1 MSEKIIALIR
11 KANQKD
17 KTTSRGVAGGSG
29 KSDDDR
35 DLKKALK
42 KVVTKAGGTS
52 TKGRNTRKRIN
63 LELED
68 EGRSEM
74 DEERIDRIFNIVLE
88 RLEVDEGVKELIT
101 KGVEGAK
108 KLGKKYKDKA
118 KKGLAIA
125 TVAAACTTGACSTEN
140 ENKPTKPHGAVPFSQ
155 ETTKSQDDDI
165 DKSRGKTPGEL
176 GSRTN
181 PAVLRARARL
191 AAARR

>member
-1 MSEKIIALIR
+1 MSEKTIALIR

-63 LELED
+63 LELKD

-74 DEERIDRIFNIVLE
+74 DEERIDRIYQLVLE
-88 RLEVDEGVKELIT
+88 GEKWDRL
-101 KGVEGAK
+101 K
-108 KLGKKYKDKA
+108 KKVGDTAKKYKDKA

-125 TVAAACTTGACSTEN
+125 TVAAACTTGACSAEN
-140 ENKPTKPHGAVPFSQ
+140 KNKPTKPHGAIPFSQ

>member
-1 MSEKIIALIR
+1 MSEKTIALIR

-29 KSDDDR
+29 EDDDDR

-88 RLEVDEGVKELIT
+88 RLEVDEGKFGDFVSKH
-101 KGVEGAK
+101 KK
-108 KLGKKYKDKA
+108 KLGTA
-118 KKGLAIA
+118 AAGLALA
-125 TVAAACTTGACSTEN
+125 GSMALGSGGGGEQ
-140 ENKPTKPHGAVPFSQ
+140 KPTKPHGAIPFSQ